1 MVESEKDVASF
12 LAMLMA
18 FCWSGLQAI
27 PEDQVQKLGLTVSD
41 RFESKFW

>member
-12 LAMLMA
+12 LAMTIA

-27 PEDQVQKLGLTVSD
+27 PEDQVQKLGLTVSAC
-41 RFESKFW
+41 FESKSW